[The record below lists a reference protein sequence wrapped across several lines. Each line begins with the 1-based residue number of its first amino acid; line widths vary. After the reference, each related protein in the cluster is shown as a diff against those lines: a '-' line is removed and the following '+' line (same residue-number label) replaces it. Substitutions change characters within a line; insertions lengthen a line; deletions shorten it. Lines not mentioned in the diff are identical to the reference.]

1 MPTYQTRNPLARTS
15 PLRSIPLLR
24 VAPVRMSD
32 MDLAL
37 WELDRARVAIDSLQR
52 SFDHSR
58 ECLGRANRAP
68 RVCRRRFQS
77 VAMSGLNTARARLR
91 AGLKRVAA
99 AQAAIA
105 ALRMQPTLALAA

>member
-1 MPTYQTRNPLARTS
+1 MPTYQSLNPLARTN

-24 VAPVRMSD
+24 VAPRRMSD

-37 WELDRARVAIDSLQR
+37 WEMDRATVVMPNLEKQYAYA
-52 SFDHSR
+52 R

-91 AGLKRVAA
+91 AGLRRVAA

-105 ALRMQPTLALAA
+105 ALHVQPTLALAA